1 MGRRLIGYYPF
12 SVRHLHVGGAPG
24 TQMGVAV
31 HNRGFAIL
39 AFAAMPFAAQA
50 AGPLALD
57 NQVYVERVSR
67 DSSGKSRV
75 ALEKPKTVAAGDRLV
90 FVVNY
95 RNVGPRTEPRVVL
108 TNPLPAAI
116 RFDGAADGDS
126 LVSIDGGTTWVSL
139 ARLTAVQR
147 SDVTHIRWKL
157 AKPLPAGASG
167 KLIYR
172 AVVR

>member
-1 MGRRLIGYYPF
+1 MFTALVLLP
-12 SVRHLHVGGAPG
+12 A
-24 TQMGVAV
+24 
-31 HNRGFAIL
+31 
-39 AFAAMPFAAQA
+39 AAQA
-50 AGPLALD
+50 TGPVALD

-75 ALEKPKTVAAGDRLV
+75 ALEKPQNVAPGDRLV

-95 RNVGPRTEPRVVL
+95 RNISPRAASQVVL

-116 RFDGAADGDS
+116 RFDGAADNNS
-126 LVSIDGGTTWVSL
+126 LVSIDGGATWAPLTTL
-139 ARLTAVQR
+139 AAIRR

-172 AVVR
+172 AIVR